1 MNMESNIVSFLD
13 IPYAGQSEAQ
23 KLDILLP
30 DGGKK
35 PYPVILLIHGGGFE
49 GGDKNE
55 YLYNDVPQALAKGY
69 AVVSINYRLSS
80 EAKFPAQIFDAKAAV
95 RYIRANATKYDFDP
109 ARIVAL
115 GFSAGGYL
123 AALLGTSGDVPELE
137 DLSMG
142 NADQSS
148 RINAAVVQAAPI
160 DFLEMDRQHR
170 LLKHNLLSFND
181 VEDGAESKL
190 IGGLIS
196 KFPEKCR
203 AANPMTYIKDDNP
216 PFYIQYS
223 KNDAAIPYLQG
234 IMLGEYLKAVIGE
247 SKVVLDISETGG
259 HGPEPFGP
267 PGTGPGPGQR
277 VRPMAP
283 PPGSPPPGPGLPLD
297 KVFVFLDKVLKVNNL
312 LGC

>member
-1 MNMESNIVSFLD
+1 MNMKSNISFLD

-55 YLYNDVPQALAKGY
+55 YLYNDMDMPQALAKGY

-95 RYIRANATKYDFDP
+95 RYIRANAAKYDFDP
-109 ARIVAL
+109 ARIIAL

-142 NADQSS
+142 NAGQSS

-170 LLKHNLLSFND
+170 LLKHHPLFFNTT
-181 VEDGAESKL
+181 EDGPESKL

-247 SKVVLDISETGG
+247 RKVVIDISETGG

-267 PGTGPGPGQR
+267 LGTGPGQR

-283 PPGSPPPGPGLPLD
+283 PPGSPPPGGMGFPLD
-297 KVFVFLDKVLKVNNL
+297 KVFVFLDKVLK
-312 LGC
+312 

>member
-1 MNMESNIVSFLD
+1 MKSNIVSFLD

-49 GGDKNE
+49 SGDKNE
-55 YLYNDVPQALAKGY
+55 YLYNDVPQALDKGY
-69 AVVSINYRLSS
+69 AIVSINYRLSS
-80 EAKFPAQIFDAKAAV
+80 EAKFPAQIYDAKAAV
-95 RYIRANATKYDFDP
+95 RYIRANAPKYDFDP

-115 GFSAGGYL
+115 GFSAGGHL

-148 RINAAVVQAAPI
+148 RINAAVVQAAPL

-170 LLKHNLLSFND
+170 LLKHNPLVFND
-181 VEDGAESKL
+181 TEDGPESKL
-190 IGGLIS
+190 VGGLIS
-196 KFPEKCR
+196 KFLEKCR

-223 KNDAAIPYLQG
+223 KNDGAIPYLQG

-247 SKVVLDISETGG
+247 SKVVIDISEAGG

-267 PGTGPGPGQR
+267 PGSGPSPG
-277 VRPMAP
+277 VRPMPP
-283 PPGSPPPGPGLPLD
+283 PPGSPPPEGVSIGLPLD
-297 KVFVFLDKVLKVNNL
+297 KVFVFLDKVLTGNKL
-312 LGC
+312 S